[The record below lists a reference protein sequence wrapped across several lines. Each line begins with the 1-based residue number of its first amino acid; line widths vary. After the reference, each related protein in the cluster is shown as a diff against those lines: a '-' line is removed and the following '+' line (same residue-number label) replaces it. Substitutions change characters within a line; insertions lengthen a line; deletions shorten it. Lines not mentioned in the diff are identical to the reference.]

1 VEKIDRLGLILVKK
15 NLFEGC
21 RECRNG
27 SDYPMKTQTRVW
39 QVLHK
44 GRMTVGKVTEVSR
57 RRFVASAISAATLA
71 ALPAR
76 SMADFKIQ
84 KMGGNEMTTLT
95 PYLLF
100 DGKCQQ
106 AMEFYKSCFG
116 GELTATKVKDS
127 PAKDFMPAVQEEKI
141 VNARLS
147 SGKLE
152 ISASDWLRPDR
163 TPIRGNTVCLYLS
176 GGTFEELKTL
186 FERLS
191 EGAEVTDPLK
201 EQFFGTYGALNDKFA
216 VRWMFQT
223 DKKA

>member
-1 VEKIDRLGLILVKK
+1 
-15 NLFEGC
+15 
-21 RECRNG
+21 
-27 SDYPMKTQTRVW
+27 
-39 QVLHK
+39 
-44 GRMTVGKVTEVSR
+44 
-57 RRFVASAISAATLA
+57 
-71 ALPAR
+71 
-76 SMADFKIQ
+76 
-84 KMGGNEMTTLT
+84 
-95 PYLLF
+95 
-100 DGKCQQ
+100 
-106 AMEFYKSCFG
+106 MEFYKSCFG

-127 PAKDFMPAVQEEKI
+127 PAKDFMPAVQHEKI
-141 VNARLS
+141 VNARLRN
-147 SGKLE
+147 GQLE

-201 EQFFGTYGALNDKFA
+201 EQFFGTYGALDDKFG